1 MNVEPEEDENWAAAF
16 AAAAALD
23 EAEDADCAE
32 LNELWAELNAAWAE
46 LKDDCAAANADC
58 AATLTNESRIWKDK

>member
-1 MNVEPEEDENWAAAF
+1 VNVEPEEDENWAAAL

-32 LNELWAELNAAWAE
+32 LNEL
-46 LKDDCAAANADC
+46 
-58 AATLTNESRIWKDK
+58 

>member
-1 MNVEPEEDENWAAAF
+1 MNVEPEEDENWAAAL

-32 LNELWAELNAAWAE
+32 LNELWAELKE
-46 LKDDCAAANADC
+46 DCAAANADC
-58 AATLTNESRIWKDK
+58 AATLTIESRIWKDSK